1 MYIKHLCVCV
11 WGGGISALC
20 SLFTYQLGNANL
32 QNYNTEIRFIELF
45 YIYTPFILLV
55 NRFGFLISFLLK
67 SSI

>member
-11 WGGGISALC
+11 CVCGGISALC

-45 YIYTPFILLV
+45 HIYPPFILLV
-55 NRFGFLISFLLK
+55 NRFCFAYFVSFK
-67 SSI
+67 I